1 MSLIKKR
8 PIEKEDEL
16 SRENMMK
23 AHEKIGL
30 VFWLILGA
38 VLILSMFWKGSITI
52 HFDNELMNSIWFI
65 IFSGYFSL
73 ESGFFIYYDR
83 TAAGDDCD
91 DDDDDEESAGDE

>member
-1 MSLIKKR
+1 MADTWR
-8 PIEKEDEL
+8 
-16 SRENMMK
+16 
-23 AHEKIGL
+23 
-30 VFWLILGA
+30 GA
-38 VLILSMFWKGSITI
+38 DTFYVLERQITI